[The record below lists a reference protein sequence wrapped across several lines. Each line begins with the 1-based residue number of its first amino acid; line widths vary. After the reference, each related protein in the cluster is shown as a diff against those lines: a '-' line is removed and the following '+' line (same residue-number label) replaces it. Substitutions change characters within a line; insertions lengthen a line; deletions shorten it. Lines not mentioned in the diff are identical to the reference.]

1 MVNIIVDDREHGL
14 RRLFRSATY
23 TVVHLPVGDIW
34 IGLQA
39 EDQQPAKGGLI
50 IERKSAADLEAS
62 ILDGRYREQRARLL
76 AFCQDKGAHPMYII
90 EGDLDRFNA
99 RLKKPALLKH
109 ITRLQLRYHI
119 PVFQTA
125 CIEETSELC
134 YTLLEQWE
142 SDPTTFEQPA
152 TLTYVE
158 TRGTTRQENSD
169 DPKVFAVGV
178 LSCCRGVSPAAAQAV
193 LEGCGGTLQGV
204 WDSDEVKLAG
214 ILCGKQKFGPARA
227 KRLVSLLHSNGAI

>member
-1 MVNIIVDDREHGL
+1 MPAINIAVDDREHGL

-23 TVVHLPVGDIW
+23 NVVHLPVGDIW

-39 EDQQPAKGGLI
+39 EQPTKGSLI

-76 AFCQDKGAHPMYII
+76 AFCQEKQAHPMYII
-90 EGDLDRFNA
+90 EGDLDRMNA

-125 CIEETSELC
+125 CLEETSELC

-142 SDPTTFEQPA
+142 CDPTTFEQPA

-178 LSCCRGVSPAAAQAV
+178 VSCCRGVSPAAAKAV
-193 LEGCGGTLQGV
+193 LEGCGGSLQGV
-204 WDSDEVKLAG
+204 WEADEVKLAG
-214 ILCGKQKFGPARA
+214 ILCGKQKFGPAKA
-227 KRLVSLLHSNGAI
+227 KRLFSLLHSNGSN

>member
-1 MVNIIVDDREHGL
+1 MPAINIAVDDREHGL

-23 TVVHLPVGDIW
+23 SVAHLPVGDIW

-39 EDQQPAKGGLI
+39 DEITKGGLI

-76 AFCQDKGAHPMYII
+76 AFCQEKQAHPMYII

-125 CIEETSELC
+125 CLEETSELC
-134 YTLLEQWE
+134 YILLEQWE
-142 SDPTTFEQPA
+142 KDPTTFDQPQ
-152 TLTYVE
+152 TLSYVE
-158 TRGTTRQENSD
+158 ARGSTRQENSD
-169 DPKVFAVGV
+169 DPNVFAVGV
-178 LSCCRGVSPAAAQAV
+178 LCCCRGVSPAAAKAV
-193 LEGCGGTLQGV
+193 LEGCGGSLTNV
-204 WDSDEVKLAG
+204 WEADEAKLAG
-214 ILCGKQKFGPARA
+214 ILCGKQKFGPAKA
-227 KRLVSLLHSNGAI
+227 KRLFSLLHTS